1 MAGATMTRSLAA
13 ASFCLVVAAIG
24 ALSIRKAPGDMTSR
38 DRTVQSDICIFG
50 GTPAGLA
57 AAVQARRMD
66 RTAVLVEPT
75 RHLGGM
81 TTGGLGATD
90 IGNKDAIGGISRE
103 FYRRVAHHY
112 SETSAWRFETSREYF
127 DGQGKTGGSESDLSA
142 LGATMWTFEPHV
154 ASQIFEEMI
163 GEAGPGVYLGRRL
176 KAVEKDGRRI
186 AEIVSEDGT
195 VFRARIFIDAS
206 YEGDLMAAAGVSC
219 RVGREANAEY
229 GETLNGI
236 REQTPFHQ
244 FRVPVDPFVKRG
256 EPASGLLPFIQPGEL
271 GRPGDRDRRV
281 QAYNYR
287 LCFTMN
293 PDNRLEIAPP
303 PDYSPAKY
311 ELLARYVEALVATGE
326 KLTLSQFWNPVRMPN
341 RKTDINNNG
350 AFSTDF
356 LGASWEYPEAVRDK
370 RERLAKDHEYY
381 IRGFL
386 HFLATSPRVPE
397 TMRAEMREWGPCR
410 DEFTDNAGWPTQLYV
425 REARR
430 LVSDYVMTEKNCRG
444 REVVADS
451 VGLAAYNMDSHN
463 VRRLE
468 RSGRAEN
475 EGDVQV
481 APMAP
486 YPISYRA
493 IIPRAS
499 ECENLAVPVCLS
511 ATHIAYGSIRMEP
524 VFMILG
530 QSAATAACLAI
541 EKEVPLQK
549 LNYAALRARLLKDGQ
564 ILEWRTA
571 RTLKGGVDC
580 TAFVMRRGG
589 AALLGRNLDS
599 PALGG
604 YLFVNKRGV
613 SKEAFG
619 AGSANSLS
627 WTSRYGSV
635 TFNQFGREF
644 PLAGMNEA
652 GLVIEGLGGPANYPP
667 ADRRPPVNELQWIQY
682 QLDTC
687 GSVKDALKSDRAIRI
702 SRLFFDLHYLIADR
716 KGAVAVVE
724 FEAGKMRTFT
734 RGELP
739 VSVLADSGY
748 EESIRGLGLRADSQ
762 GERAVREGTPSDE
775 RFARVAG
782 ALDEYGWLG
791 QTPIVDQAFS
801 VLRSVER
808 PDTRWS
814 AVYSPRSRRLF
825 LKTRAHRR
833 YKILGLDSL
842 DFSCGSPSLMLPVD
856 TDATG
861 NLSRSFVAYDTAANR
876 QLLDSVTRQL
886 RQSGGFA
893 PGLPDETIRRMSDY
907 PLTCRCR

>member
-1 MAGATMTRSLAA
+1 MGGAALKRTCAA
-13 ASFCLVVAAIG
+13 ASFCLVAVGVAF
-24 ALSIRKAPGDMTSR
+24 SIRKEPGDLTSR

-57 AAVQARRMD
+57 AAVQARRMG
-66 RTAVLVEPT
+66 RTAVVVEPT

-103 FYRRVAHHY
+103 FYRRVARHY
-112 SETSAWRFETSREYF
+112 SKDSAWRFETSREYF
-127 DGQGKTGGSESDLSA
+127 AGQGKTQPSDVDLTSPD
-142 LGATMWTFEPHV
+142 ATMWTFEPHV
-154 ASQIFEEMI
+154 ASRIFEEMI
-163 GEAGPGVYLGRRL
+163 DEAGAGVYLEKRL
-176 KAVEKDGRRI
+176 TAVKEAGRRI
-186 AEIVSEDGT
+186 GEIVSEDGT
-195 VFRARIFIDAS
+195 VFRAKMFIDAS
-206 YEGDLMAAAGVSC
+206 YEGDLMAAAGVSY
-219 RVGREANAEY
+219 RVGREGNTKY

-236 REQTPFHQ
+236 RGETPKHQ
-244 FRVPVDPFVKRG
+244 FLIPVDPFVKQG
-256 EPASGLLPFIQPGEL
+256 EPASGFLPFIQPGGL
-271 GRPGDRDRRV
+271 GRPGDGDRRV

-293 PDNRLEIAPP
+293 PDNRLEVAPP
-303 PDYSPAKY
+303 PDYSPEKY
-311 ELLARYVEALVATGE
+311 ELLARYLEALFAAGE
-326 KLTLSQFWNPVRMPN
+326 KPTLSQFWNPVRMPN
-341 RKTDINNNG
+341 LKTDINNNG

-356 LGASWEYPEAVRDK
+356 LGASWEYPEADCDK
-370 RERLAKDHEYY
+370 RERLAKVHENY

-444 REVVADS
+444 REVIADS

-468 RSGRAEN
+468 RSGHAEN

-499 ECENLAVPVCLS
+499 ECENLVVPVCLS

-530 QSAATAACLAI
+530 QSAATAASLAI
-541 EKEVPLQK
+541 EKEIPLQK
-549 LNYAALRARLLKDGQ
+549 LNYAALRSRLLKDGQ
-564 ILEWRTA
+564 ILEWRTG
-571 RTLKGGVDC
+571 RSLKRRVDC

-589 AALLGRNLDS
+589 AALLARNLDS
-599 PALGG
+599 PAAGG

-613 SKEAFG
+613 MKEAFG
-619 AGSANSLS
+619 AGSARALS

-652 GLVIEGLGGPANYPP
+652 GLVIEGLGGPATYPP
-667 ADRRPPVNELQWIQY
+667 ADRRPAVNELQWIQY

-687 GSVKDALKSDRAIRI
+687 GSVKDALKSDRAMRI
-702 SRLFFDLHYLIADR
+702 SRLFLNLHYLIADR
-716 KGAVAVVE
+716 KGAAAVVE
-724 FEAGKMRTFT
+724 FEAGKMRAFR

-739 VSVLADSGY
+739 VPVLTSSGY
-748 EESIRGLGLRADSQ
+748 EESIRGLGLRSDSEE
-762 GERAVREGTPSDE
+762 ERAVRERTPSDE
-775 RFARVAG
+775 RFARVAR
-782 ALDEYGWLG
+782 ALDEYIWLG
-791 QTPIVDQAFS
+791 QSPIVDQAFA

-825 LKTRAHRR
+825 LKTRVHRR
-833 YKILGLDSL
+833 YKFLSLDSL
-842 DFSCGSPSLMLPVD
+842 DFSCGSSSLMIPVD
-856 TDATG
+856 TDAAG
-861 NLSRSFVAYDTAANR
+861 NLSRSFAIYDAAKNC
-876 QLLDSVTRQL
+876 LLLETTIRQL

-893 PGLPDETIRRMSDY
+893 PGLPDGTIRRMSDY